1 MSPVRNMLM
10 VLPLILGFNS
20 TVHAGAKPTPLLE
33 AMQLEIDYAGENLM
47 GPDDINPYYIAYA
60 VTDTRSTRIS
70 ATLGALIT
78 NDNDR
83 NRILDIDLRVGDY
96 ELDNTHQIRGRGR
109 FGGRFGSSSDSM
121 LIEDD
126 SEAIRHQLWLATD
139 EAFKSALQR
148 YLRVKTDLA
157 LNVEEEDQSDDFSR
171 EQPSQQ
177 YEDEV
182 TISIDREEWA
192 DKLRRVSAV
201 AKQFP
206 LIYASS
212 VSLQA
217 SADNRYMVSTE
228 GTRLQTGKK
237 LIRVFVSAQSKAEDG
252 MELEQSFSFDM
263 SDESKLPSESELE
276 EALRKVIGQVLA
288 LREAPLVEPYSG
300 PAILLNRA
308 SGVFFHEIFGHRI
321 EGHRQK
327 NVEEGQTFTKK
338 VGKEILPTFM
348 TVRDDPTRTQLG
360 DIDLR
365 GHYEYDDEGV
375 KAQNVLLVENGV
387 LRTFLLSRSP
397 VEGFPKSNGHGRR
410 APRRPAVSRQGNLI
424 VESQKQVPIDR
435 LREML
440 IEECNKQ
447 DKPFGYL
454 FEDISGGFTTTSRRS
469 MQSFKVLPRIVW
481 RVYADGRQDELVRGV
496 DIVGTP
502 LSCFENII
510 CTGDDLDVFNGTCG
524 AESGWVPVSAI
535 SPSILVSRIE
545 IEKRYR
551 EQDKPPILQPPI
563 AESESSQNPQ
573 SQGM

>member
-1 MSPVRNMLM
+1 M